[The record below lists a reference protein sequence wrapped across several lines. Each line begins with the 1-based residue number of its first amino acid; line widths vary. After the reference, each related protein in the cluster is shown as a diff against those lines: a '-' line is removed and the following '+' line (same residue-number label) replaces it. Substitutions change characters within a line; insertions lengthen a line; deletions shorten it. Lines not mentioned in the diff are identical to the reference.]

1 MVALNEDAY
10 ELQCIEWFK
19 VTGWDYLH
27 GGVIAPE
34 GAAPERATYKDVI
47 LVDRVEESLGRIN
60 PGVSRDVL
68 KRVRMMLESPGE
80 TDLLKANE
88 LIHRWF
94 VEGVPMKVRE
104 GGEEKT
110 RRISLVDF
118 ENPAN
123 NDWLAVNQ
131 FTVQG
136 ENNLRRPDIVL
147 FCNGIPVVVIE
158 LKNPTDIDADI
169 WAAHNQLQLYKEQ
182 IPRLFYTNVV
192 LSIDDGADARM
203 GSLTADKERFLRWR
217 SVDGDTR
224 DPYGAFAHGRT
235 LIEGLYTPAHILEM
249 LRFFTIFQPIDGKMA
264 KIVCAYHQ
272 FYAVKKAYKR
282 VLSASA
288 EGGDGRGGLMW
299 HTQGSGK
306 SIEMACLG
314 GMLAT
319 STELQ
324 NPTIVLVT
332 DRNNLD
338 TQLYDTF
345 VAAKAL
351 LRQDP
356 ELANSRSDLRD
367 KIGSRPAGGVIFTTI
382 QKFSL
387 EDGEKSFPVLA
398 DRRNV
403 FVFTDEAHR
412 SQYGFTAKLDAK
424 TKSFK
429 TGYAQHLRDA
439 LPNATFVAF
448 TGTPVAATDRNTRQV
463 FGDEIDIY
471 DMIQANEDGATV
483 PIFYESRLVPI
494 DLTDA
499 ARKELDDLAEGL
511 IEDEEENEQARFK
524 QRWAELEKIV
534 GAKPR
539 LEKIAADIVEHFE
552 NRCKSPELAD
562 GKAMVVG
569 MSRHICVDLYDEIV
583 KIRPEWH
590 STDHRQGAIK
600 IVFHSSASDD
610 EKIRPHAYG
619 SAQKRDLENRFKDS
633 KDPLKIVIVRDM
645 WLTGYDAPPC
655 HTMYVDK
662 PMKGHSLMQ
671 AIARV
676 NRVFRDKPGGLVVDY
691 IGIATE
697 LKEAL
702 GTYTG
707 KGKTATPVEFMEEAL
722 GVFFEKLGIVRD
734 MLHGCSIEGFKEHPF
749 EVIAKVADFV
759 SGLEDGV
766 KRYSDAATAL
776 SRAYALVNS
785 QQAAIEQREEVTLYQ
800 AIRVMLSKGDNAKK
814 KVTDAERERLI
825 KQALNN
831 GLVPEG
837 IVDIFAAAGLA
848 SPNIGLLSDEFLAGI
863 EHMKYKNLAVEALQR
878 LVKGQIKARFKS
890 NVVKNSEYSTLL
902 DNALA
907 KYRNRAI
914 STAELI
920 EELIELAKKMNEQIL
935 AGNTDGL
942 TDQEI
947 AFYDA
952 LEENEAAVREM
963 KHEDLVRLAQELT
976 KKVKANLKVD
986 WNIREQTQAAM
997 RTMVRDLL
1005 DRYGYPPDFS
1015 DAAVDLVV
1023 RQAEVMSEDLM
1034 VGASADGGWAY
1045 SAE

>member
-1 MVALNEDAY
+1 MVELNEDAY
-10 ELQCIEWFK
+10 ELQCIEWLK
-19 VTGWDYLH
+19 TAGWKYLH

-60 PGVSRDVL
+60 HGVPSDVL
-68 KRVRMMLESPGE
+68 RRVRQMLESPGE

-118 ENPAN
+118 ENPDN

-131 FTVQG
+131 FSVTG
-136 ENNLRRPDIVL
+136 ENNTRRPDIVL

-169 WAAHNQLQLYKEQ
+169 WDAFNQLQLYKEQ

-203 GSLTADKERFLRWR
+203 GSLTADTERFLRWR
-217 SVDGDTR
+217 SVDGEAR
-224 DPYGAFAHGRT
+224 DPYGAFAPGRT
-235 LIEGLYTPAHILEM
+235 LIEGLYTPKHILEM
-249 LRFFTIFQPIDGKMA
+249 LRFFTIFQPIGGKTA

-282 VLSASA
+282 ALTASA

-338 TQLYDTF
+338 HQLYDTF

-356 ELANSRSDLRD
+356 ELAESRSDLRD

-387 EDGEKSFPVLA
+387 EDGEESFPVLA

-448 TGTPVAATDRNTRQV
+448 TGTPVASADRDTRQV

-483 PIFYESRLVPI
+483 PIFYESRLVEI
-494 DLTDA
+494 DLTDV
-499 ARKELDDLAEGL
+499 ARKELDDLAEEL

-524 QRWAELEKIV
+524 QRWAEMEKIV

-590 STDHRQGAIK
+590 STDHRQGVIK

-619 SAQKRDLENRFKDS
+619 SAQKRDLENRFKDPNDS
-633 KDPLKIVIVRDM
+633 LRIVIVRDM

-662 PMKGHSLMQ
+662 PMKGHGLMQ

-707 KGKTATPVEFMEEAL
+707 KGKTGTPVEFMEEAL

-734 MLHGCSIEGFKEHPF
+734 MLSGCSIEGFKEQPF
-749 EVIAKVADFV
+749 EVMAKVADFV

-785 QQAAIEQREEVTLYQ
+785 QQAAIEHREEVTLYQ

-837 IVDIFAAAGLA
+837 IVDIFAAAGLE
-848 SPNIGLLSDEFLAGI
+848 SPNIGLLSDEFLAGL

-914 STAELI
+914 STAQLI
-920 EELIELAKKMNEQIL
+920 EELIELAKKMNEQIR
-935 AGNTDGL
+935 AGNSDGL

-963 KHEDLVRLAQELT
+963 KHEDLVQLAQELT

-1005 DRYGYPPDFS
+1005 DRFGYPPDFS
-1015 DAAVDLVV
+1015 ADAVDLIV

-1034 VGASADGGWAY
+1034 VGASTDGGWAY
-1045 SAE
+1045 SAD